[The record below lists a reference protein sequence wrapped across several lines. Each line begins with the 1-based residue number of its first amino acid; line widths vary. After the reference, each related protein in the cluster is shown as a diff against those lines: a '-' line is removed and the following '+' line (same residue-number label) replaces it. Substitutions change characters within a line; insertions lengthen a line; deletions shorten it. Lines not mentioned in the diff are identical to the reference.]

1 MRQMQPLRRLPIR
14 LRLTLAF
21 AAAIALVLAA
31 TGAFVYFR
39 MENALDKSV
48 DQGLRSRASD
58 LTALVRQADEG
69 LSNAGHSPLTERGEN
84 IAQILGSDGKVLD
97 ATPRFRSH
105 PLLTG
110 TERRRSLR
118 GTVLLERSQMAGFDA
133 PGGRRGVGVRT
144 GPAAA
149 CLPGQG

>member
-1 MRQMQPLRRLPIR
+1 MQPLRRLPIR

-21 AAAIALVLAA
+21 AAAMALVLAG

-39 MENALDKSV
+39 MEYALDHSV

-58 LTALVRQADEG
+58 LTALVGQADEG
-69 LSNAGHSPLTERGEN
+69 LTNAGRSPLTERGEN

-105 PLLTG
+105 PLLSG
-110 TERRRSLR
+110 AERRRSLR

-133 PGGRRGVGVRT
+133 PVRLLAT
-144 GPAAA
+144 PTRA
-149 CLPGQG
+149 QG